1 MLNLKQIY
9 PRCFV
14 QIIKFKLDKNLF
26 KLQVK
31 ERLKYVLTVKKI
43 CMDLTIVG
51 ALIFNVLTKY
61 VNSVQFPNFLKMAM
75 KFFVKFVTLSKNL
88 SMKVSW
94 KF

>member
-1 MLNLKQIY
+1 M
-9 PRCFV
+9 
-14 QIIKFKLDKNLF
+14 
-26 KLQVK
+26 K